1 MKKRLINNIKND
13 TYCRIGVSRIHGV
26 GVMAVKDISKNTFI
40 FKVCKRNCDNIIE
53 ISKKEVE
60 NITPGVKQMMDDYLD
75 KVNGKYQVP
84 ESGLNNLNISWYLN
98 HSDTPNVDI
107 TEPARDGFVLFKTN
121 KDIHKG
127 EELFIDY
134 SQ

>member
-13 TYCRIGVSRIHGV
+13 TYCRIGVSRVHGV
-26 GVMAVKDISKNTFI
+26 GVIAVKDIPKNIFI
-40 FKVCKRNCDNIIE
+40 FKVCKKSCDNIIE
-53 ISKKEVE
+53 ITKKEIE
-60 NITPGVKQMMDDYLD
+60 NVASGVKQMMDDYLD

-107 TEPARDGFVLFKTN
+107 TEPAKDGFVLFKTN
-121 KDIHKG
+121 KDIRKG